1 MHKVES
7 RVIKFLDRDNKTV
20 ISAYRIFQRSDGKKL
35 VFYPVPK
42 NANSSFKKLFVE
54 LLSIEKDYLF
64 LDDEIPMYKKDKY
77 KLEPNKN
84 YWLWSFLPPK
94 PEFTMMPSSLDVIK
108 IAVVRDP
115 IERFLSAYN
124 NRVNWHKDINF
135 NNLSMKDVVKR
146 LKEKNFDNQH
156 FLPQTFFLGNDPN
169 YFNYL
174 TKMPSIDGLVDYINQ
189 FFRKNLKIKKL
200 QTNHGENPISMEE
213 VSKFSNE
220 LRHIYKKDYEFINSI
235 KGNLL

>member
-1 MHKVES
+1 MHKVDT
-7 RVIKFLDRDNKTV
+7 RIIKFLGKDNKTV

-77 KLEPNKN
+77 KLDSNKN
-84 YWLWSFLPPK
+84 SWLWSFLPPK
-94 PEFTMMPSSLDVIK
+94 PRFTMMPSSLDVIK

-124 NRVNWHKDINF
+124 NRLNWHKDINF
-135 NNLSMKDVVKR
+135 NNLSIKDVVER
-146 LKEKNFDNQH
+146 LKKNFDNQH

-189 FFRKNLKIKKL
+189 FFGKNLKIKKK
-200 QTNHGENPISMEE
+200 NHKLIMVNNPISMEE
-213 VSKFSNE
+213 VSNK
-220 LRHIYKKDYEFINSI
+220 
-235 KGNLL
+235 NLVMN